1 MKYLI
6 LSIITLTII
15 SCKATQVKTIK
26 INAPKEKV
34 WNTVSK
40 LGDLEH
46 YSALDSASL
55 TPPGMATE
63 GAIHYVT

>member
-6 LSIITLTII
+6 LSIIALTII

-40 LGDLEH
+40 LEILSTT
-46 YSALDSASL
+46 SAR
-55 TPPGMATE
+55 
-63 GAIHYVT
+63 